1 MTTERAGLL
10 TAVAETMIGTED
22 PGPWDVAGF
31 LDGVSRTERADAGPA
46 VEAILDR
53 ADRLATETYDSGF
66 GALDHDQRFA
76 VLEELAGVEPHYAW
90 LARLINAHY
99 YSTPTAWAQ
108 VGWSATAADGWPE
121 PLPTVSFGQDG
132 WITPD
137 RLLPRYD
144 AIVVGGGAGAGAAA
158 LVLAEAGRSV
168 LIIDSGSAPPVAEL
182 SHDHLRNPRVN
193 FGLDRLTDLRGGGWP
208 RTLESGDTTVQVEP
222 GDPRW
227 GGNAHTLGGGTRVYG
242 ARPGGSPR
250 TTSGWPARTGSRR
263 AAR

>member
-1 MTTERAGLL
+1 MITERAGLL
-10 TAVAETMIGTED
+10 TVVAETMIGTGD

-31 LDGVSRTERADAGPA
+31 LDRVSRTERADAGPA

-53 ADRLATETYDSGF
+53 ADSLATETYGSGF

-76 VLEELAGVEPHYAW
+76 VLEELAGVEPQYAW

-99 YSTPTAWAQ
+99 YSTPAAWAQ

-144 AIVVGGGAGAGAAA
+144 AIVVGGGAGGGAAA

-168 LIIDSGSAPPVAEL
+168 LIIESGSAPPVAEL

-208 RTLESGDTTVQVEP
+208 RTWRAATRRSGSSRAIRAGAATRTPSVAAP
-222 GDPRW
+222 GCTAR
-227 GGNAHTLGGGTRVYG
+227 
-242 ARPGGSPR
+242 RPGGSRR
-250 TTSGWPARTGSRR
+250 TTSGWPAGTGSRR